1 MLIDKNGNFWAKWKQ
16 TYTRVQKNCASFK
29 KPLKQVEQELADE
42 YLKLE
47 LHKVK

>member
-1 MLIDKNGNFWAKWKQ
+1 MLLDKNGFFWAKFNQ

-29 KPLKQVEQELADE
+29 KPYKQAEQDIEDE